1 MLKSF
6 SYFTLKR
13 ILFLFDLG
21 KETLFKVSVS
31 IFQGH
36 NLKIFILIFSRK
48 KKEIA
53 LQNIFL
59 AVSLAVWILM
69 LCKILTSCII

>member
-6 SYFTLKR
+6 SYFILKR

-21 KETLFKVSVS
+21 KETSFKDNVS
-31 IFQGH
+31 ILQRH

-48 KKEIA
+48 KKEII

-69 LCKILTSCII
+69 LCAILTSCII

>member
-6 SYFTLKR
+6 SYFILKR

-21 KETLFKVSVS
+21 KETLFKDSVS
-31 IFQGH
+31 ILQGH
-36 NLKIFILIFSRK
+36 NLKIFILIFQK
-48 KKEIA
+48 KKEII

-59 AVSLAVWILM
+59 AVSVAVWILM
-69 LCKILTSCII
+69 LCTILTSCII